1 MNNSGSGAPASGG
14 SMVIKIVLL
23 VVGAIAIYY
32 SYRFLFTSP
41 TQSVNLLSDI
51 HKGDVDKPYV
61 FSRSTVPPLYEGGE
75 YSVGLWMYVNNWTG
89 IRNNYNK
96 EVLTIGNRKLPQGK
110 ITLGVYLD
118 AIENMIHVKTSSV
131 NDCGSPA
138 ATNASAPAPAST
150 STPCLRNSNYN
161 DMFKNPT
168 IGSNA
173 IGYSAGDCSVTPFEL
188 QKWVHVVVALNG
200 KTVDVYVDGKL
211 ARSCVINGIIA
222 VDSGDYSINI
232 SDNGG
237 FGGFLA
243 GVNAYDYALNP
254 EQVYRTYMNGPMG
267 SVSFSDY
274 MKSFFDPK
282 SIGTLEYPKMN

>member
-1 MNNSGSGAPASGG
+1 MNNSSSAAPASGG
-14 SMVIKIVLL
+14 SMIIKVVLL

-32 SYRFLFTSP
+32 SYKFLFTSP
-41 TQSVNLLSDI
+41 TQSVSLLADI
-51 HKGDVDKPYV
+51 HKGDVDKPYI
-61 FSRSTVPPLYEGGE
+61 FSRATVPPLYEGGE
-75 YSVGLWMYVNNWTG
+75 YSISMWVYVNNWTG
-89 IRNNYNK
+89 VRNNYNK

-131 NDCGSPA
+131 NDCTTTSV
-138 ATNASAPAPAST
+138 TNASAPAPAASGQ
-150 STPCLRNSNYN
+150 CLRNSAYN

-173 IGYSAGDCSVTPFEL
+173 LGFTPGDCSVTPFEF
-188 QKWVHVVVALNG
+188 QKWVQVVVTLNG

-211 ARSCVINGIIA
+211 ARSCVASGIIA

-232 SDNGG
+232 ADNGG
-237 FGGFLA
+237 FGGFIS

-254 EQVYRTYMNGPMG
+254 EQVYRSYMNGPMG